1 MRLLRYKIH
10 LVNCSLLGSKIE
22 IKFLYFRMPCFTY
35 SASAFELRGREVD
48 ILVDLYDDT
57 EEREYIPRVQSMIR
71 QINWS
76 DWFSRMETSMH
87 FNTSAE
93 WFLMNCSHDRVGM
106 PMRIELEDHYPR
118 TFCHR
123 ESCFREGSAS
133 CSIGYNSDPTLRCL
147 LYCPTS
153 S

>member
-1 MRLLRYKIH
+1 
-10 LVNCSLLGSKIE
+10 
-22 IKFLYFRMPCFTY
+22 MPCYTY

-106 PMRIELEDHYPR
+106 PMRIELEDHYPLGHSVIENR
-118 TFCHR
+118 VFERAQLRAQSVTIQIPPYGVYCTVR
-123 ESCFREGSAS
+123 LRVEG
-133 CSIGYNSDPTLRCL
+133 I
-147 LYCPTS
+147 
-153 S
+153 